1 MDRSIELFL
10 QLLSGA
16 IHDRRCT
23 IKELPAESEWELL
36 YKYSSSQNVLPMIYD
51 QLAKSGLWK
60 MAADRIPVTDR
71 ENPEYEQLEIALKF
85 RKLFE
90 QQALSL
96 FMTQVN
102 RTETFYSDYQ
112 DMKKAGFFP
121 VIVKGIICRNSY
133 PNPEQRP
140 SGDEDL
146 LITEEEYPAFK
157 QHLLER
163 GFYLVNEEQDTE
175 MVEAAEFRH
184 PGTGAFYEVHVRLMP
199 LTSEYYRQFNRVFEN
214 AFEQTGLIDINGHT
228 IRILDHTLHLFF
240 LFCHFLKHFIAGGVG
255 IRQLCDIVLYSKKY
269 CDEISWSRIDGWIQT
284 YKLEKLW
291 MSIIKFSEEY
301 LGCEWNHKTLPAFEV
316 KPAEPLNMLTDMLEG
331 GAFGTLDQERVHS
344 NRMTVKAAESG
355 RPDPVGGMIKS
366 LFPGMD
372 HMKKSYPI
380 LDSRP
385 FLLPIMYGDRVIKYI
400 RKKKRNPHR
409 SGKLSPV
416 AVGNQRIQLLS
427 EYGVISE

>member
-102 RTETFYSDYQ
+102 RTEIFYSDYQ
-112 DMKKAGFFP
+112 DMNKAGFFP

-214 AFEQTGLIDINGHT
+214 AFEQTGLMQ
-228 IRILDHTLHLFF
+228 R
-240 LFCHFLKHFIAGGVG
+240 VV
-255 IRQLCDIVLYSKKY
+255 Q
-269 CDEISWSRIDGWIQT
+269 
-284 YKLEKLW
+284 
-291 MSIIKFSEEY
+291 SI
-301 LGCEWNHKTLPAFEV
+301 
-316 KPAEPLNMLTDMLEG
+316 
-331 GAFGTLDQERVHS
+331 
-344 NRMTVKAAESG
+344 
-355 RPDPVGGMIKS
+355 
-366 LFPGMD
+366 
-372 HMKKSYPI
+372 
-380 LDSRP
+380 
-385 FLLPIMYGDRVIKYI
+385 
-400 RKKKRNPHR
+400 
-409 SGKLSPV
+409 
-416 AVGNQRIQLLS
+416 
-427 EYGVISE
+427 